1 MSLWTMP
8 PGGGGDARRGLLRC
22 GAMSRDTARGTAV
35 ATAHLACARIAG
47 VACAMIEAYEFGAAE
62 GPHRKP
68 WKAEYLRE
76 SVNVYDLSLPRSY
89 QRDIA
94 ALFRRGAEVMRGLP
108 VPVGLDE
115 DWLIVDEY
123 LTEASLAIALWL
135 PSGGLEPSRA
145 GPGHSPGIGA
155 RTPTVIRFD
164 QLARLTTREGTERLS
179 RAAHAVQQH
188 LSLPTLQVLGDDE
201 QRLLR
206 KVASGASIVEV
217 AAELGYSERS
227 IYRALSKLWH
237 KLGVTGRV
245 QGIRK
250 AAAEGLL
257 D

>member
-1 MSLWTMP
+1 
-8 PGGGGDARRGLLRC
+8 
-22 GAMSRDTARGTAV
+22 
-35 ATAHLACARIAG
+35 
-47 VACAMIEAYEFGAAE
+47 MIEAYEFGAAE

-145 GPGHSPGIGA
+145 GPGRSPGIGA